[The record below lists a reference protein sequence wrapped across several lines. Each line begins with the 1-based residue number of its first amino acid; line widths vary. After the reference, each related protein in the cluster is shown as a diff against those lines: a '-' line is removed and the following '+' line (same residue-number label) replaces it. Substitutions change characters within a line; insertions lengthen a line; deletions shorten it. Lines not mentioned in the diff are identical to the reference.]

1 MSYSIGEF
9 AMCGNLDSSAVN
21 TVDFACSGKCE
32 VEHMECNQ
40 MTTPHVKAE
49 TLAVTSDGHPDAVL
63 GNDQGTLTVSGD
75 IESNN
80 EVIGNTGLAQRN
92 NGF

>member
-49 TLAVTSDGHPDAVL
+49 TLAVTSDGHPDSVL
-63 GNDQGTLTVSGD
+63 GNDQGILTVSSGIGTD
-75 IESNN
+75 YQVESP
-80 EVIGNTGLAQRN
+80 
-92 NGF
+92 